1 MISLKQMTQLAAS
14 STEVWR
20 ILQLDLSKNWVVEPG
35 ELKNNPERPAVQLQR
50 DRKLLWDLT
59 FRLKITL
66 EDEGANSALKARM
79 LVDGARK
86 LETLDLKMLPARE
99 DKNRHAQLVKDY
111 QIGFDAL
118 CLVLAE
124 DGTEALIETF
134 NYPEHGIALAE
145 FGQLRRE
152 QTGLESRGAVLEKI
166 IAEALEEW
174 TESEHDSACAE
185 AFLGRRNAQGGIVIA
200 SSLLLAAIFFFRIF
214 QSFTIGVGSLGL
226 ILLLVG
232 LYFRRSH
239 SVVFN
244 AFEAGLK
251 LKVSRLDPSGFRAMR
266 ERLITAQENLKVL
279 KLRMDVI
286 SDELKNI
293 NAKLV
298 KVVALE
304 RTWPGMTDSE
314 IDKSVQ
320 AMTQRCQQFFG
331 ESGARL
337 ILQNKLEI
345 ALL

>member
-20 ILQLDLSKNWVVEPG
+20 ILQLDLTKDWVAAPG
-35 ELKNNPERPAVQLQR
+35 DLKNNPERPAVQLQR

-66 EDEGANSALKARM
+66 EDEGTNSALKARM

-86 LETLDLKMLPARE
+86 LETLDLQMLPARE

-111 QIGFDAL
+111 QIGFDSICA
-118 CLVLAE
+118 VLDE
-124 DGTEALIETF
+124 EGSESLIETF
-134 NYPEHGIALAE
+134 NYPEHVLALAE
-145 FGQLRRE
+145 YAQLRRE
-152 QTGLESRGAVLEKI
+152 HTGLESRGAALEKI
-166 IAEALEEW
+166 IEEALEE
-174 TESEHDSACAE
+174 SADAEHDCACVE
-185 AFLGRRNAQGGIVIA
+185 AFLGRRNAHGGIVIA
-200 SSLLLAAIFFFRIF
+200 SSLLLAAVFFFKIF
-214 QSFTIGVGSLGL
+214 QFFTLVVGSLGL

-232 LYFRRSH
+232 LYFRRSQ
-239 SVVFN
+239 SILFD
-244 AFEAGLK
+244 AFEGGLK
-251 LKVSRLDPSGFRAMR
+251 LKVSRLNPSGFRAIR
-266 ERLITAQENLKVL
+266 ERLVKAQENLKVL

-286 SDELKNI
+286 SDELKI
-293 NAKLV
+293 IKAKLA

-304 RTWPGMTDSE
+304 RSWPSLTDSE

-320 AMTQRCQQFFG
+320 MMTERCQQFFG

-345 ALL
+345 TLL